1 MTYSG
6 MQEGHS
12 IARPPLFNGSDYTY
26 WKTRMRI
33 FLISMDFELW
43 SIVENGF
50 QKSSLPMSEWNES
63 EKKVFALNAKAMNA
77 LFCALDK
84 NEFNRVSICDSAFDI
99 WRTLEV
105 THEGT
110 SRVKESK
117 INILVHS
124 YELFRMKPSESI
136 GDMYTRFT
144 DVINGLKALGKDFT
158 NFELV
163 TKILRSLP
171 KSWDPKV
178 TAIQEAK
185 DLKAFPLEELIG
197 SLMTY
202 EMTCQAHDELENP
215 LPKNRKDM
223 ALKSQEDHLKGTSS
237 DEDSDN
243 DIALLTQKFKKYL
256 RKNKFKNNIKH
267 KFEQKKD
274 QVICYECKKPG
285 HYKNDC
291 PQAKKRTSKKKA
303 LKATWD
309 DSSASEE
316 EESNTEQVA
325 HYALMAL
332 GEEICDLF
340 NLDLSFEEL
349 SIAFHE
355 LFDEC
360 RTVSKKLSIL
370 KKEHALLQD
379 KFDSLQT
386 PPCSKCEHLEAIKNE
401 NMLLKETL
409 NKFKVGSKG
418 LDMILAHKGHIVNRN
433 GIGFVKGLHQ
443 NPTTFIKGPTLHVS
457 SYMKCNFCC
466 KSGHIAYKCPF
477 RKISSQK
484 LIWVPKGTIKNSII
498 NNKVSGSIFEA
509 PKIKWVP
516 KNHPLL

>member
-1 MTYSG
+1 MAYSG

-84 NEFNRVSICDSAFDI
+84 NEFNRVSMCDSAFDI

-185 DLKAFPLEELIG
+185 DLKAFPLEELIW

-223 ALKSQEDHLKGTSS
+223 TLTS
-237 DEDSDN
+237 
-243 DIALLTQKFKKYL
+243 
-256 RKNKFKNNIKH
+256 
-267 KFEQKKD
+267 
-274 QVICYECKKPG
+274 
-285 HYKNDC
+285 
-291 PQAKKRTSKKKA
+291 
-303 LKATWD
+303 
-309 DSSASEE
+309 
-316 EESNTEQVA
+316 
-325 HYALMAL
+325 
-332 GEEICDLF
+332 
-340 NLDLSFEEL
+340 
-349 SIAFHE
+349 
-355 LFDEC
+355 
-360 RTVSKKLSIL
+360 
-370 KKEHALLQD
+370 
-379 KFDSLQT
+379 
-386 PPCSKCEHLEAIKNE
+386 
-401 NMLLKETL
+401 
-409 NKFKVGSKG
+409 
-418 LDMILAHKGHIVNRN
+418 
-433 GIGFVKGLHQ
+433 
-443 NPTTFIKGPTLHVS
+443 
-457 SYMKCNFCC
+457 
-466 KSGHIAYKCPF
+466 
-477 RKISSQK
+477 
-484 LIWVPKGTIKNSII
+484 
-498 NNKVSGSIFEA
+498 
-509 PKIKWVP
+509 
-516 KNHPLL
+516 